1 MVRLVRATTMQGR
14 AANQDHRK
22 LASYLRLSWRHA
34 SRGMILAVG
43 LLVSDCGPQDALA
56 RAAPDSLAPL
66 VKKVL
71 PAVVNI
77 AVTETVSGGDMLSE
91 LPPELRDTPL
101 GREFKRKFGNRREQ
115 VAGAGS
121 GFIIDPSGIIVTNN
135 HVVDHADKIVV
146 SLTDGRQLPATVLG
160 RDELTDVA
168 VIKVHT
174 TESLPSVPWGDSRRA
189 EVGDWILAAGNP
201 FGLGG
206 SVSVG
211 IISAEGR
218 DLGSGPFDNFLQ
230 LDAPI
235 NPGNSGGP
243 VFNMEG
249 QVIGVSSVIVSPTG
263 ASVGIGFAIPSESVN
278 RIVTQLLAKGSIE
291 RGWLGVSVDDRDDG
305 VTIASLDRNGPAG
318 KSGIR
323 AGDVVIAINGDHI
336 ESSRGLI
343 RAVAGVPPGNS
354 VRVTVRRQGHE
365 MDITVNVGRR
375 PTEQQAG

>member
-1 MVRLVRATTMQGR
+1 VSQGLFLSLALM
-14 AANQDHRK
+14 AAACSPQS
-22 LASYLRLSWRHA
+22 AS
-34 SRGMILAVG
+34 
-43 LLVSDCGPQDALA
+43 A
-56 RAAPDSLAPL
+56 RAAPESLAPL
-66 VKKVL
+66 VKQVL

-77 AVTETVSGGDMLSE
+77 AVTETVSGSDALGE

-101 GREFKRKFGNRREQ
+101 GREFRRRFGNKREQ
-115 VAGAGS
+115 VSGAGS

-160 RDELTDVA
+160 RDELTDIA
-168 VIKVHT
+168 VIKVKT
-174 TESLPSVPWGDSRRA
+174 ADALPSVPWGDSRRT
-189 EVGDWILAAGNP
+189 EVGDWIMAAGNP

-243 VFNMEG
+243 IFNMEG

-263 ASVGIGFAIPSESVN
+263 ASVGIGFAIPSEAVSRTVA
-278 RIVTQLLAKGSIE
+278 QLLAKGFIE
-291 RGWLGVSVDDRDDG
+291 RGWLGVSVEDRDDG
-305 VTIASLDRNGPAG
+305 VTIATLDRAGPAA
-318 KSGIR
+318 KAGIK
-323 AGDVVIAINGDHI
+323 AGDVVIAVNGDKI
-336 ESSRGLI
+336 DSSRGLI
-343 RAVAGVPPGNS
+343 RTVAVVPPGNT
-354 VRVTVRRQGHE
+354 VRVTIRRQGQE
-365 MDITVNVGRR
+365 MEVPVNVGRR
-375 PTEQQAG
+375 PADPQAG

>member
-1 MVRLVRATTMQGR
+1 MPAATCAGVIQSIAGRRTVRNLPKTDPGILVTTPITCHLVFHDSAYRRRSVIMQY
-14 AANQDHRK
+14 DPC
-22 LASYLRLSWRHA
+22 LRQPSVPLSWQQI
-34 SRGMILAVG
+34 SRGLVLTLA
-43 LLVSDCGPQDALA
+43 LLVSGCGPPDAVA
-56 RAAPDSLAPL
+56 HAAPDSLAPL

-77 AVTETVSGGDMLSE
+77 AVTETVSGGEMLSE

-101 GREFKRKFGNRREQ
+101 GREFRRKFGNRHKQ

-121 GFIIDPSGIIVTNN
+121 GFIIDSSGIIVTNN

-146 SLTDGRQLPATVLG
+146 SLTDGRQLPARVLG

-168 VIKVHT
+168 VIKVQS
-174 TESLPSVPWGDSRRA
+174 TEALPSVPWGDSRTA

-243 VFNMEG
+243 VFNMDG
-249 QVIGVSSVIVSPTG
+249 QVIGVSSIIVSPTG
-263 ASVGIGFAIPSESVN
+263 ASVGIGFAIPSDAVN
-278 RIVTQLLAKGSIE
+278 RIVSQLLATGTIE
-291 RGWLGVSVDDRDDG
+291 RGW
-305 VTIASLDRNGPAG
+305 
-318 KSGIR
+318 
-323 AGDVVIAINGDHI
+323 
-336 ESSRGLI
+336 
-343 RAVAGVPPGNS
+343 
-354 VRVTVRRQGHE
+354 
-365 MDITVNVGRR
+365 
-375 PTEQQAG
+375 

>member
-1 MVRLVRATTMQGR
+1 MAWQRVSRSALLSVALLAT
-14 AANQDHRK
+14 ACSP
-22 LASYLRLSWRHA
+22 LPAS
-34 SRGMILAVG
+34 
-43 LLVSDCGPQDALA
+43 A
-56 RAAPDSLAPL
+56 RAAPESLAPL

-77 AVTETVSGGDMLSE
+77 AVTETVSGDGMLSE

-101 GREFKRKFGNRREQ
+101 GREFRRRFGNKREQ

-121 GFIIDPSGIIVTNN
+121 GFIIDSSGIIVTNN

-146 SLTDGRQLPATVLG
+146 SLTDGRQLPARVLG
-160 RDELTDVA
+160 RDEQTDIA
-168 VIKVHT
+168 VIKVQT
-174 TESLPSVPWGDSRRA
+174 SDALPSVPWGDSRKA
-189 EVGDWILAAGNP
+189 EVGDWIMAAGNP

-243 VFNMEG
+243 VFNMDG

-263 ASVGIGFAIPSESVN
+263 ASVGIGFAIPSEAVSRTVA
-278 RIVTQLLAKGSIE
+278 QLLSKGTIE
-291 RGWLGVSVDDRDDG
+291 RGWLGVSVEDRDDG
-305 VTIASLDRNGPAG
+305 VTIATMDRAGPAAKAG
-318 KSGIR
+318 VR
-323 AGDVVIAINGDHI
+323 TGDVVVAINGDKI

-343 RAVAGVPPGNS
+343 RAVAVVAPGNT
-354 VRVTVRRQGHE
+354 VRVTIRRQGHE
-365 MDITVNVGRR
+365 MELPVNVGRR
-375 PTEQQAG
+375 PAEQQAG

>member
-1 MVRLVRATTMQGR
+1 MFAATPFCRNPPCLRAWRQLPRATVLGLALSL
-14 AANQDHRK
+14 AACSPH
-22 LASYLRLSWRHA
+22 
-34 SRGMILAVG
+34 
-43 LLVSDCGPQDALA
+43 DAFA

-77 AVTETVSGGDMLSE
+77 AVTETLASGDAGGE

-101 GREFKRKFGNRREQ
+101 GREFRRRFGNRHEQ
-115 VAGAGS
+115 VSGAGS

-146 SLTDGRQLPATVLG
+146 SLTGGRQLPATVLG

-168 VIKVHT
+168 VIKVQGN
-174 TESLPSVPWGDSRRA
+174 EPLPSVAWGDSRKA

-243 VFNMEG
+243 VFNMDG

-263 ASVGIGFAIPSESVN
+263 ASVGIGFAIPSETVS
-278 RIVTQLLAKGSIE
+278 RIVAQLLSKGSIE
-291 RGWLGVSVDDRDDG
+291 RGWLGVSVDDQDG
-305 VTIASLDRNGPAG
+305 VRIASMDRNGPAA
-318 KSGIR
+318 R
-323 AGDVVIAINGDHI
+323 AGVKTGDVVVAINGDRI
-336 ESSRGLI
+336 DSSRGLI
-343 RAVAGVPPGNS
+343 RAVAGVSPGNT
-354 VRVTVRRQGHE
+354 VRVTIRRQGRE
-365 MDITVNVGRR
+365 MEIPVNIGRR
-375 PTEQQAG
+375 PAEQQAG

>member
-1 MVRLVRATTMQGR
+1 M
-14 AANQDHRK
+14 
-22 LASYLRLSWRHA
+22 
-34 SRGMILAVG
+34 G

-135 HVVDHADKIVV
+135 HVVFHADKIVV
-146 SLTDGRQLPATVLG
+146 SLTDGRQLPASVLG

-174 TESLPSVPWGDSRRA
+174 TESLPSVPWGDSRRV

-211 IISAEGR
+211 IISAQGR

-243 VFNMEG
+243 IFNMEG

-263 ASVGIGFAIPSESVN
+263 ASVGIGFAIPSEAVN
-278 RIVTQLLAKGSIE
+278 RIVAQLLSKGSIE
-291 RGWLGVSVDDRDDG
+291 RGWLGVSVDDRDGG

-336 ESSRGLI
+336 DSSRGLI

-354 VRVTVRRQGHE
+354 VRVTIRRQGRE
-365 MDITVNVGRR
+365 MDIPVNVGRR

>member
-1 MVRLVRATTMQGR
+1 M
-14 AANQDHRK
+14 AADQSFRQP
-22 LASYLRLSWRHA
+22 APLSWHQFFNSLVLSMA
-34 SRGMILAVG
+34 M
-43 LLVSDCGPQDALA
+43 LVSACAPQPASA
-56 RAAPDSLAPL
+56 RSAPESLAPL

-77 AVTETVSGGDMLSE
+77 AVTETVSGGDLLNE

-101 GREFKRKFGNRREQ
+101 GREFRRRFGNRKEQ

-121 GFIIDPSGIIVTNN
+121 GFIIDPTGIIVTNN
-135 HVVDHADKIVV
+135 HVVGRADKIVV
-146 SLTDGRQLPATVLG
+146 SLTDGRQFPATVLG
-160 RDELTDVA
+160 HDELTDIA
-168 VIKVHT
+168 VIKV
-174 TESLPSVPWGDSRRA
+174 SSNDALPSVPWGDSRKA

-243 VFNMEG
+243 IFNMDG

-263 ASVGIGFAIPSESVN
+263 ASVGIGFAIPSEAVS
-278 RIVTQLLAKGSIE
+278 RIVAQLLAKGSIE
-291 RGWLGVSVDDRDDG
+291 RGWLGVSVDERDG
-305 VTIASLDRNGPAG
+305 KVTIASLDRNGPAA

-323 AGDVVIAINGDHI
+323 PGDVVLAINGDKI
-336 ESSRGLI
+336 DSSRGLI
-343 RAVAGVPPGNS
+343 RAVAAVTPGNTI
-354 VRVTVRRQGHE
+354 RITLRRSGRE
-365 MDITVNVGRR
+365 LEIAVNVGRR
-375 PTEQQAG
+375 PNEQAG

>member
-1 MVRLVRATTMQGR
+1 MPAAPPSLSPIPVQWQRLFQSVLLSLALFS
-14 AANQDHRK
+14 AACTPQS
-22 LASYLRLSWRHA
+22 AS
-34 SRGMILAVG
+34 
-43 LLVSDCGPQDALA
+43 A

-77 AVTETVSGGDMLSE
+77 AVTETVSGGDMLSQ

-101 GREFKRKFGNRREQ
+101 GREFRRRFGNRREQ

-121 GFIIDPSGIIVTNN
+121 GFIIDSSGIIVTNN
-135 HVVDHADKIVV
+135 HVVDHADKITV
-146 SLTDGRQLPATVLG
+146 SLTDGRRLPAVVLG

-168 VIKVHT
+168 VIKVKSAV
-174 TESLPSVPWGDSRRA
+174 SLPAVTWGDSRRS
-189 EVGDWILAAGNP
+189 EVGDWIMAAGNP

-243 VFNMEG
+243 IFNMDG

-263 ASVGIGFAIPSESVN
+263 ASVGIGFAIPSEAVS
-278 RIVTQLLAKGSIE
+278 RTVTQLLTKGSIA
-291 RGWLGVSVDDRDDG
+291 RGWLGVSVEDRDDG
-305 VTIASLDRNGPAG
+305 VTIAALDRSGPAAKG
-318 KSGIR
+318 GIR
-323 AGDVVIAINGDHI
+323 AGDVVLAVNGDKI
-336 ESSRGLI
+336 DSSRGLI
-343 RAVAGVPPGNS
+343 RAVAVVPPGND
-354 VRVTVRRQGHE
+354 VRLRIRRQGHE
-365 MDITVNVGRR
+365 LEVPVSVGRR
-375 PTEQQAG
+375 PPEQQAG

>member
-1 MVRLVRATTMQGR
+1 MPWQRFSQSLFLSVAL
-14 AANQDHRK
+14 
-22 LASYLRLSWRHA
+22 LASACSPLPAHARGAPESLS
-34 SRGMILAVG
+34 
-43 LLVSDCGPQDALA
+43 
-56 RAAPDSLAPL
+56 PL

-71 PAVVNI
+71 PSVVNI
-77 AVTETVSGGDMLSE
+77 AVTQTVSGGDVLNE

-101 GREFKRKFGNRREQ
+101 GREFRRRFGNQHEQ

-121 GFIIDPSGIIVTNN
+121 GFIIDSSGIIVTNN
-135 HVVDHADKIVV
+135 HVVDKADKIVV

-160 RDELTDVA
+160 RDELTDIA
-168 VIKVHT
+168 VIKVQS
-174 TESLPSVPWGDSRRA
+174 TEALPAVTWGDSRKA
-189 EVGDWILAAGNP
+189 EVGDWIMAAGNP

-263 ASVGIGFAIPSESVN
+263 ASVGIGFAIPSEAVS
-278 RIVTQLLAKGSIE
+278 RTVTQLLSKGSIE
-291 RGWLGVSVDDRDDG
+291 RGWLGVSVEDRDG
-305 VTIASLDRNGPAG
+305 NVTIATLDRNGPAA
-318 KSGIR
+318 KAGIR
-323 AGDVVIAINGDHI
+323 AGDVVIAVNGDKI
-336 ESSRGLI
+336 DSSRGLI
-343 RAVAGVPPGNS
+343 RAVAVVPPGNG
-354 VRVTVRRQGHE
+354 VRVTIRRQGKE
-365 MDITVNVGRR
+365 IEIPVNVGRR
-375 PTEQQAG
+375 PAEQQAG

>member
-1 MVRLVRATTMQGR
+1 MRVAPSPTPLSWQRTCRHLVLGLALLAGACSPQTATARAT
-14 AANQDHRK
+14 
-22 LASYLRLSWRHA
+22 
-34 SRGMILAVG
+34 
-43 LLVSDCGPQDALA
+43 
-56 RAAPDSLAPL
+56 PDSLAPL

-77 AVTETVSGGDMLSE
+77 AVTETVTGGEVLSQ

-101 GREFKRKFGNRREQ
+101 GREFRRRFGNQHEQ

-121 GFIIDPSGIIVTNN
+121 GFIIDAKGIIVTNN

-146 SLTDGRQLPATVLG
+146 SLTDGRQLAATVIG

-168 VIKVHT
+168 VIRVKSN
-174 TESLPSVPWGDSRRA
+174 EALPSVPWGDSRKA

-211 IISAEGR
+211 IISAQGR

-243 VFNMEG
+243 VFNMDGE
-249 QVIGVSSVIVSPTG
+249 VIGVSSVIVSPTG
-263 ASVGIGFAIPSESVN
+263 ASVGIGFAIPSETVS
-278 RIVTQLLAKGSIE
+278 RIVNQLVAKGSIE
-291 RGWLGVSVDDRDDG
+291 RGWLGVAVEDHDG
-305 VTIASLDRNGPAG
+305 AVTIASVDRNGPAA
-318 KSGIR
+318 KSGIK
-323 AGDVVIAINGDHI
+323 AGDVVVAVGGDRI
-336 ESSRGLI
+336 DTSRGLI
-343 RAVAGVPPGNS
+343 RAVAVVAPGNS
-354 VRVTVRRQGHE
+354 VRITVRRQGRE
-365 MDITVNVGRR
+365 MDIPVNVGRR
-375 PTEQQAG
+375 PSEQNAG

>member
-1 MVRLVRATTMQGR
+1 M
-14 AANQDHRK
+14 
-22 LASYLRLSWRHA
+22 
-34 SRGMILAVG
+34 
-43 LLVSDCGPQDALA
+43 P
-56 RAAPDSLAPL
+56 AAPPTIRQTIRPTHVFWQRFSQSLLLSVALLAAACSPLPASARSAPESLSPL

-101 GREFKRKFGNRREQ
+101 GREFRRRFGNRREQ

-121 GFIIDPSGIIVTNN
+121 GFIIDPTGIIVTNN
-135 HVVDHADKIVV
+135 HVVDRADKIVV
-146 SLTDGRQLPATVLG
+146 SLTDGRQLPATVIG

-168 VIKVHT
+168 VIKVKSN
-174 TESLPSVPWGDSRRA
+174 ESLPSVPWGDSRKA

-211 IISAEGR
+211 IISAQGR

-243 VFNMEG
+243 VFNMDG

-263 ASVGIGFAIPSESVN
+263 ASVGIGFAIPSEAVS
-278 RIVTQLLAKGSIE
+278 RIVAQLLSKGGTIE
-291 RGWLGVSVDDRDDG
+291 RGWLGVAVDDRDGG
-305 VTIASLDRNGPAG
+305 VAIASVDRNGPAAR
-318 KSGIR
+318 SGIR
-323 AGDVVIAINGDHI
+323 AGDVVLAINGDKI

-343 RAVAGVPPGNS
+343 RAVAVVPPGNN
-354 VRVTVRRQGHE
+354 VRITVRRQGRE
-365 MDITVNVGRR
+365 IEIPVNVGRR
-375 PTEQQAG
+375 PAEQTAG

>member
-1 MVRLVRATTMQGR
+1 MQP
-14 AANQDHRK
+14 D
-22 LASYLRLSWRHA
+22 SYLRLSWRHV
-34 SRGMILAVG
+34 SRGLVLTLA
-43 LLVSDCGPQDALA
+43 LLLSDCGPPYALA
-56 RAAPDSLAPL
+56 RGAPDSLAPL

-101 GREFKRKFGNRREQ
+101 GREFKRKFGNRHEQ

-121 GFIIDPSGIIVTNN
+121 GFIIDPTGIIVTNN

-168 VIKVHT
+168 VIKVKT

-211 IISAEGR
+211 IISARGR

-243 VFNMEG
+243 VFNMDG

-263 ASVGIGFAIPSESVN
+263 ASVGIGFAIPSEAVN
-278 RIVTQLLAKGSIE
+278 RIVGQLLAKGSIE

-305 VTIASLDRNGPAG
+305 VTIANLDRNGPAG
-318 KSGIR
+318 KSGIK
-323 AGDVVIAINGDHI
+323 AGDVVIAINGDRI
-336 ESSRGLI
+336 DSSRGLI

-354 VRVTVRRQGHE
+354 VRVTIRRQGRE
-365 MDITVNVGRR
+365 MDFSVNVGRR

>member
-1 MVRLVRATTMQGR
+1 MPATSSTQWPNVQWL
-14 AANQDHRK
+14 NQMSWQR
-22 LASYLRLSWRHA
+22 LASRLILGLALLA
-34 SRGMILAVG
+34 SA
-43 LLVSDCGPQDALA
+43 CAPNDASA
-56 RAAPDSLAPL
+56 RSAPDSFAPL

-77 AVTETVSGGDMLSE
+77 AVTETMSGGDMLSE

-101 GREFKRKFGNRREQ
+101 GREFRRRFGNRREQ

-135 HVVDHADKIVV
+135 HVVYHADKIIV
-146 SLTDGRQLPATVLG
+146 SLTDGRQLPAVVMG

-168 VIKVHT
+168 VIKVKT
-174 TESLPSVPWGDSRRA
+174 SESLPSVTWGDSRRA

-263 ASVGIGFAIPSESVN
+263 ASVGIGFAIPSEAVS
-278 RIVTQLLAKGSIE
+278 RTVTQLLSRGSIE
-291 RGWLGVSVDDRDDG
+291 RGWLGVSVEDRDSG
-305 VTIASLDRNGPAG
+305 VIIASLDRSGPAA
-318 KSGIR
+318 KSGIKP
-323 AGDVVIAINGDHI
+323 GDIVVAINGDKI

-343 RAVAGVPPGNS
+343 RAVAVVPPGNS
-354 VRVTVRRQGHE
+354 VRVTIRRQGKE
-365 MDITVNVGRR
+365 MEIPVNVGRR